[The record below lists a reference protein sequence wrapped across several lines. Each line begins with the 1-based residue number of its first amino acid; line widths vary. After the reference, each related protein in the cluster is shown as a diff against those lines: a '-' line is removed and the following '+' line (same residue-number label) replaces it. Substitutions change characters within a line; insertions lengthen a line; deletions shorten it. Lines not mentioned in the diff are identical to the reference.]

1 MQLNIH
7 APSLGIGAAIAAVS
21 ILGAFFVLDFDT
33 SENNNLAA
41 KIKLDD
47 SSKQEIKENDSGN
60 IALSL
65 FSAKATSLLGSQDAT
80 ITLVEFGDYQCF
92 FCNRFFHETESEI
105 VKNYVDTGKV
115 KIIFKDFTIIGQDSV
130 NAAHA
135 SHCANEEGK
144 FWEYH
149 DVLYNHWTGENN
161 GWASSDNLVEFA
173 KQMGLDEAAFRE
185 CMSNG
190 RYNSVIEQSNSDAK
204 TLGISGTPAFFV
216 IGSDNTI
223 VKIGGAQPYEV
234 FEKIFESQLKK

>member
-21 ILGAFFVLDFDT
+21 ILGAFFVLVLDT
-33 SENNNLAA
+33 SESDNPIA
-41 KIKLDD
+41 KIKLSDT
-47 SSKQEIKENDSGN
+47 SEKQIKENDT

-65 FSAKATSLLGSQDAT
+65 FSAKSTSLLGSQDAP

-92 FCNRFFHETESEI
+92 YCNRFFHETEPEI

-115 KIIFKDFTIIGQDSV
+115 KIIFKDFTIIGQDSM

-161 GWASSDNLVEFA
+161 GWASSGNLHEFA
-173 KQMGLDEAAFRE
+173 RQIGLDENAFDD
-185 CMSNG
+185 CMSSG
-190 RYNSVIEQSNSDAK
+190 RYESVIGQSNSDAR
-204 TLGISGTPAFFV
+204 TLGITGTPAFFV
-216 IGSDNTI
+216 IGPNNVI

>member
-21 ILGAFFVLDFDT
+21 ILGAFFVLGLNV
-33 SENNNLAA
+33 SENGNPAA
-41 KIKLDD
+41 KINLADNTEQVEGSNNNKI
-47 SSKQEIKENDSGN
+47 E
-60 IALSL
+60 LSL
-65 FSAKATSLLGSQDAT
+65 FLAKATSLLGSSDAT
-80 ITLVEFGDYQCF
+80 VTMIEFGDYQCF
-92 FCNRFFHETESEI
+92 YCNRFFHNTESEI

-149 DVLYNHWTGENN
+149 DTLYNHWTGENN
-161 GWASSDNLVEFA
+161 GWASSDNLLEFA
-173 KQMGLDEAAFRE
+173 KQVGLDEASFKE
-185 CMSNG
+185 CMSDE
-190 RYNSVIEQSNSDAK
+190 RYTAVIEQSNSDAR
-204 TLGISGTPAFFV
+204 TLGITGTPAFFV
-216 IGSDNTI
+216 IGSDNAVT
-223 VKIGGAQPYEV
+223 KIGGAQPYEV

>member
-7 APSLGIGAAIAAVS
+7 APSLGIGAVIAAVS
-21 ILGAFFVLDFDT
+21 ILGAFFVLGLNV
-33 SENNNLAA
+33 SENDNPT
-41 KIKLDD
+41 KIKLEDNSEQVTKTSD
-47 SSKQEIKENDSGN
+47 SDN

-65 FSAKATSLLGSQDAT
+65 FSAKATTLLGSQDAS
-80 ITLVEFGDYQCF
+80 ITLIEFGDYQCF
-92 FCNRFFHETESEI
+92 YCNRFFHDTEPEI

-115 KIIFKDFTIIGQDSV
+115 KIIFKDFTIIGKDSL

-161 GWASSDNLVEFA
+161 GWASSNNLIEFA
-173 KQMGLDEAAFRE
+173 KQIGLDEAAFSE
-185 CMSNG
+185 CMSDG
-190 RYNSVIEQSNSDAK
+190 RYNSIIDQSNSDAK

-216 IGSDNTI
+216 IGSDNAI
-223 VKIGGAQPYEV
+223 VKIGGAQPYDV
-234 FEKIFESQLKK
+234 FVKIFESQLKK